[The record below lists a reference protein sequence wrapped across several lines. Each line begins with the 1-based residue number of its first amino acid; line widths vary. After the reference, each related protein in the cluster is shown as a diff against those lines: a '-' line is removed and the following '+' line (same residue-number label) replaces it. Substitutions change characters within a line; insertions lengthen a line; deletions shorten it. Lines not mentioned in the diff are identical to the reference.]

1 LKKVLCFFNDF
12 FIGLKRNVVFNLFLL
27 VLIGISFF
35 GGTKVKAYYSF
46 NRNQSVS
53 FTTATYTA
61 LSLTTDRST
70 YGMCNRDATV
80 KLTINNPNIYNV
92 NYTIS
97 INDSKL
103 TYIVDGSSSSSY
115 TITKNGTKTHEIVL
129 KGTTTN
135 TSVSII
141 VTPTGAYSSSHSKS
155 INLDLVCPVCTWET
169 PSVSKLMKDQTFT
182 YNLTCT
188 DASGIATSTLAST
201 AFTVSN
207 SNMISITGVTATKV
221 TNGYKYG
228 LTVKG
233 GSTNGNATISVKAGS
248 VADNNSNKNAS
259 VTSSN
264 INVNNNVTVNFDH
277 NYNILNE
284 NTSKWTF
291 HGQSKVDSSNQ
302 YNGKTGVAVYS
313 NENKYTGIKIPIL
326 STNYHQNV
334 TYLLSG
340 RFKKGANFTGTLKY
354 YTPAYDSS
362 NTVVNWN
369 VIGITASNLSSTW
382 KLFQLKISSSTY
394 SIPSLLLLYDTANQG
409 PTYISDIK
417 LREYATD
424 TKQYK
429 TAYGTLPTSTRVG
442 YTFSGWYTG
451 ETDGTKVADTTT
463 ITNTNEHT
471 LYGHWNANTY
481 TINYY
486 TYDGKTKLG
495 SSTHTYD
502 SAKALTTMATL
513 KGTAPNGK
521 VTFYGWAT
529 SANSTSRVYTDG
541 QNVNNLTATSGGTIN
556 LYAIYRSAPVT
567 ITYKSGLKAATTS
580 TSSTVYYYN
589 AATSVSITTATPATI
604 NEWDAQGWRADT
616 TAGAKTYSSNTATNF
631 SASTTLYGV
640 YAKSYTATFY
650 SGVEKATTK
659 TVQSS
664 TSYYNS
670 SQSALPTTVNVAVP
684 SKADTATISNWDG
697 LGYRT
702 DTKAQAQAYAFGET
716 KAVAFGTNFY
726 AVYSR
731 TLTVSYNG
739 NGSTSGSTAATTK
752 TVYLNTNSKTTSS
765 QTVTLANNGFAR
777 TGYTYSKWAAGSENG
792 TQYAAGA
799 SYTPNVAYN
808 AVPFGITMYAV
819 WTANQYTITYDQ
831 NYYSDNL
838 WTDANNINR
847 YYGTGLTSKTNVSES
862 LAIGGEAM
870 KFVMSATTSGGPYF
884 ANTAALTAGTT
895 YTWEVY
901 VKSNVSKNLSIGSE
915 QGGRKTFSITTSWQ
929 RLTYTFTAE
938 DKQYIAFGFFG
949 NWSDGDELY
958 VHSLQIRE
966 GNQPTTSSKLTY
978 GTTLGDT
985 VKTLS
990 RTGYTFAG
998 WYTSPIGGS
1007 RVTSTSAVPAAD
1019 TTYYAHW
1026 TANTYTI
1033 GYTLNGGTKGTNGP
1047 TSGTFDSILTID
1059 NPTKTFTVNITNSA
1073 SGTLSATSVS
1083 KAQTFA
1089 GWTAANSTTGTA
1101 MYGTSNTAVKTA
1113 WNNGAT
1119 KVTAKYFRSLRS
1131 TSGTVTLTANWKA
1144 VAVTLPTITKTGYT
1158 CGYTATNGGTTIT
1171 YASGASYTP
1180 STTTASATLYTVC
1193 TANTYTIGYTLNGGT
1208 KGTNG
1213 PTSGTYNSVLTIDNP
1228 SKTFTVNITNSASG
1242 TLSATSASK
1251 AQTFA
1256 GWTATNSTTGTAM
1269 YGTSSDAVSTAWSN
1283 GATKV
1288 TAKYFKN
1295 LRSTSGTVTLTANWT
1310 AVAVTL
1316 PTVTKTGYTCG
1327 YTATNGGTTITYA
1340 SGASYTP
1347 STTTASATLYTV
1359 CTANTYTIG
1368 YTLNGGTKGTNGPTS
1383 GTYNSVLTI
1392 DNPSKTFTVNITN
1405 SASGTLSATSESKA
1419 QTFAGWTAT
1428 NSTTGTAM
1436 YGTSSDA
1443 VSTAW
1448 SNGATKV
1455 TAKYFKNLRSTSGTV
1470 TLTANWTAVA
1480 VTLPTITKTGY
1491 TCGYTATNGGTTI
1504 TYASGSSYTPSTTT
1518 ANVTLYTVCVDKTAP
1533 SPSISTTS
1541 NLKAASQTATLKC
1554 TDGVGVTSYY
1564 WGTKASPAASDYTT
1578 ITSTTS
1584 MSVNKTV
1591 SAAGTYY
1598 LICKDAAGNAS
1609 SSTNKTYRSY
1619 TVNNMLLNIKGSKG
1633 TYTTANYTSA
1643 STKTY
1648 IIPNSTAITLTS
1660 IYTAPTGGTYVGT
1673 SSGAASN
1680 DSATLLTSNPT
1691 ITANTTY
1698 TAWFNRN
1705 EYTITVAT
1713 GGNGSVKVTS
1723 ENNTTGVTATASGSN
1738 KTLTARYG
1746 EKISATATPNS
1757 GFKFS
1762 SWSSGFSGSTNPA
1775 SLTVSASVTIK
1786 GSFADNSAPTCSFG
1800 SFSPAAIMKDST
1812 ATITLT
1818 CTDNIGVVTNVLT
1831 SSSFTVSNSN
1841 MISIEG
1847 VTATKVTNGYKYSL
1861 TVKGGST
1868 NGNATISIKAGM
1880 VADNSGNT
1888 NASVTSPNININNNV
1903 TVNFDHNYNIYDENT
1918 SNWTF
1923 QGQSKVDS
1931 SNQYNGKPGF
1941 AVYSNAYQY
1950 TGIIIPILSTKVKQ
1964 NTSYLLSA
1972 QGKLGAT
1979 ISGNLRLY
1987 APTFNSDGTKISS
2000 NYGINWNTSNTTTS
2014 AWKYFG
2020 YKFNLGASD
2029 YFSNIGLNYDV
2040 VNQGPIYIS
2049 DLKLR
2054 EYTTD
2059 TKQYKT
2065 AYGTLPTPT
2074 RTGYRFNGWYTSE
2087 TGGTVVNNTTIVSN
2101 SNTHTLYAHW
2111 SDVEAP
2117 TCSFG
2122 SFSPTSTMKGSTATI
2137 TLTCTDNVG
2146 VVTNTLTSSSFTIS
2160 NTSAI
2165 SISSITSSAV
2175 SGGYQ
2180 YVLTIIGGDSNAS
2193 STISLNAGSVK
2204 DAAGNSNATVTSA
2217 SITNVADQSGPEISF
2232 SPNGNMTYSK
2242 SQSTKVTVTDM
2253 SNVASAKYLWTQ
2265 TKGASASNGTAFT
2278 SGATITKNSG
2288 DGLWYL
2294 CVYATDS
2301 YGNATNECSEAFA
2314 LDNTPPVITASDICI
2329 LKGQTLT
2336 ISNYATA
2343 SDANGVT
2350 LSASSLDTSTTG
2362 VKSVTITAT
2371 DGAGNTST
2379 KTVKVYVYTKLT
2391 ETLVTSGDGL
2401 YKDAYTVNR
2410 YLYRGS
2416 SPNNYLTFN
2425 GQTWRIVAVN
2435 PDGTYKLVYM
2445 TSLGNRQVHSAN
2457 STFAG
2462 TRLETYLL
2470 DTYYAGLTTEA
2481 KNYIVSSGY
2490 YYEGK
2495 IGSTNYND
2503 TMATNV
2509 NTDRASAYTGKV
2521 ALLSASD
2528 LILASTHSKCTNYY
2542 YSYTSS
2548 GGVIPCFS
2556 ENYLSALNSS
2566 DWWIMNNHT
2575 NGNSRYF
2582 NSSGLQNKIS
2592 YDESAVYPSVTI
2604 KGTTTFLGSGTSS
2617 DPYTICTNC
2626 EESGLSSTT
2635 CEVTTS
2641 DGYDTSKVITITPS
2655 STSGITYSWDGINWS
2670 STNSKTITEAGVYSA
2685 WIKDSSNKV
2694 NRCSVTINS
2703 RKEYRKASC
2712 STNFGSWHANGGK
2725 YVDQGASCGT
2735 TKAEAESWG
2744 GTQYFLATT
2753 GAEWC
2758 TLPSGGAGYC
2768 TWCQKFTRTCTPTNC
2783 SEYGAWQTE
2792 ALYGSCNSKVESR
2805 TAIGK

>member
-1 LKKVLCFFNDF
+1 MKKVLCFFNDF
-12 FIGLKRNVVFNLFLL
+12 FIGLKRNIIFNLFLL
-27 VLIGISFF
+27 VLIGISLF

-80 KLTINNPNIYNV
+80 TLTINNPNIYNV

-103 TYIVDGSSSSSY
+103 TYTVDGSSSSSY
-115 TITKNGTKTHEIVL
+115 TITKNGTKTHTIVL

-248 VADNNSNKNAS
+248 VADNNGNKSAS

-264 INVNNNVTVNFDH
+264 INVNNNVIVNFDH
-277 NYNILNE
+277 NYNIYDE

-302 YNGKTGVAVYS
+302 YNGRTGVAVYS

-340 RFKKGANFTGTLKY
+340 QFKKGANFTGILKY
-354 YTPAYDSS
+354 YTPAYNSS

-369 VIGITASNLSSTW
+369 VKDILASNLSTTW
-382 KLFQLKISSSTY
+382 KLFQQKISSSTY
-394 SIPSLLLLYDTANQG
+394 SIPSLLLFYDTANQG

-429 TAYGTLPTSTRVG
+429 TAYGTLPTSTRLG
-442 YTFSGWYTG
+442 YTFAGWYTG
-451 ETDGTKVADTTT
+451 ETDGTRVTDTTT

-471 LYGHWNANTY
+471 LYGHWTANTY

-495 SSTHTYD
+495 SSTHTYN

-541 QNVNNLTATSGGTIN
+541 QSVNNLTATSGGTIN
-556 LYAIYRSAPVT
+556 LYAIYRSAGVT

-580 TSSTVYYYN
+580 TSSTLYYYN
-589 AATSVSITTATPATI
+589 GATSVSITTGAPAAISNWT
-604 NEWDAQGWRADT
+604 AQGWRADT

-640 YAKSYTATFY
+640 YTRSYTATFY

-670 SQSALPTTVNVAVP
+670 SQSALPTAVNVAVP

-702 DTKAQAQAYAFGET
+702 DTNAQAQAYAFGET

-726 AVYSR
+726 AVYSNK
-731 TLTVSYNG
+731 LTVSYNG

-765 QTVTLANNGFAR
+765 QTVTLVNNGFTR
-777 TGYTYSKWAAGSENG
+777 TGYTYSKWAAGSANG

-847 YYGTGLTSKTNVSES
+847 YYGTELTSKTNVSES

-915 QGGRKTFSITTSWQ
+915 QGGRKTFSVTTSWQ
-929 RLTYTFTAE
+929 RLTYTFAAE
-938 DKQYIAFGFFG
+938 DKQYITFGFFG
-949 NWSDGDELY
+949 SWSDGDELY

-998 WYTSPIGGS
+998 WYTSPVGGS

-1019 TTYYAHW
+1019 TTYYGHW
-1026 TANTYTI
+1026 TANAYTI

-1047 TSGTFDSILTID
+1047 TSGIFDSILTID

-1073 SGTLSATSVS
+1073 SGTLSATNVS

-1113 WNNGAT
+1113 WSNGAT

-1180 STTTASATLYTVC
+1180 STTTA
-1193 TANTYTIGYTLNGGT
+1193 
-1208 KGTNG
+1208 
-1213 PTSGTYNSVLTIDNP
+1213 
-1228 SKTFTVNITNSASG
+1228 
-1242 TLSATSASK
+1242 
-1251 AQTFA
+1251 
-1256 GWTATNSTTGTAM
+1256 
-1269 YGTSSDAVSTAWSN
+1269 
-1283 GATKV
+1283 
-1288 TAKYFKN
+1288 
-1295 LRSTSGTVTLTANWT
+1295 
-1310 AVAVTL
+1310 
-1316 PTVTKTGYTCG
+1316 
-1327 YTATNGGTTITYA
+1327 
-1340 SGASYTP
+1340 
-1347 STTTASATLYTV
+1347 
-1359 CTANTYTIG
+1359 
-1368 YTLNGGTKGTNGPTS
+1368 
-1383 GTYNSVLTI
+1383 
-1392 DNPSKTFTVNITN
+1392 
-1405 SASGTLSATSESKA
+1405 
-1419 QTFAGWTAT
+1419 
-1428 NSTTGTAM
+1428 
-1436 YGTSSDA
+1436 
-1443 VSTAW
+1443 
-1448 SNGATKV
+1448 
-1455 TAKYFKNLRSTSGTV
+1455 
-1470 TLTANWTAVA
+1470 
-1480 VTLPTITKTGY
+1480 
-1491 TCGYTATNGGTTI
+1491 
-1504 TYASGSSYTPSTTT
+1504 
-1518 ANVTLYTVCVDKTAP
+1518 NVTLYTVCVDNIAP

-1554 TDGVGVTSYY
+1554 TDGAGVTSYY
-1564 WGTKASPAASDYTT
+1564 WGTNASPAASDYTT

-1609 SSTNKTYRSY
+1609 SITNKRYESY
-1619 TVNNMLLNIKGSKG
+1619 TVNNMLLNVKGSKG

-1648 IIPNSTAITLTS
+1648 IIPNSTVITLTS
-1660 IYTAPTGGTYVGT
+1660 ICTKPTGGTYVGT
-1673 SSGAASN
+1673 SSGLPPSSGN
-1680 DSATLLTSNPT
+1680 SATLLTSNPT
-1691 ITANTTY
+1691 ITENTTYTAWFNRNEYTITVATGGNGSVKVTSENNTTGVTATASGSNKTLTARYGEKITGTAIASGYTFTGWTSGFSGTTNPASLTVTSAVTVNAGFADKTAPSPSISTTSYLKETSQTATLKCTDGVGVTSYYWGTNASPAASDYTTITSTTSMSVNKTVSAAGTYYLICKDAAGNASSITNKRYESYTVNNMLLNVKGSKGTYTTANYTSASTKTYIIPNSTVITLTSICTKPTGGTYVGTSSGLPPSSGNSATLLTSNPTITENTTY

-1786 GSFADNSAPTCSFG
+1786 ASFADNSAPTCSFG
-1800 SFSPAAIMKDST
+1800 SFSPASIMNDST

-2101 SNTHTLYAHW
+2101 SNAHTLYAHW

-2175 SGGYQ
+2175 SGGYK
-2180 YVLTIIGGDSNAS
+2180 YVLTVTGGNGNAT
-2193 STISLNAGSVK
+2193 STITLKASSVK
-2204 DAAGNSNATVTSA
+2204 DAAGNSNAAVTSA
-2217 SITNVADQSGPEISF
+2217 SITNIADQTGPEVSF
-2232 SPNGNMTYSK
+2232 SPNGNVAFSK
-2242 SQSTKVTVTDM
+2242 SQSTKVTLSDM
-2253 SNVASAKYLWTQ
+2253 SGVASAKYLWTQ
-2265 TKGASASNGTAFT
+2265 TKGTSASNGTTFT
-2278 SGATITKNSG
+2278 SGSTITKNNG

-2294 CVYATDS
+2294 CIYTTDT

-2314 LDNTPPVITASDICI
+2314 LDNTAPLITASDICI

-2362 VKSVTITAT
+2362 VKSVTITAK
-2371 DGAGNTST
+2371 DSAGNTST

-2528 LILASTHSKCTNYY
+2528 VILASTNSKCTNYY

-2566 DWWIMNNHT
+2566 AWWIMNNHT

>member
-1 LKKVLCFFNDF
+1 
-12 FIGLKRNVVFNLFLL
+12 
-27 VLIGISFF
+27 
-35 GGTKVKAYYSF
+35 
-46 NRNQSVS
+46 
-53 FTTATYTA
+53 
-61 LSLTTDRST
+61 
-70 YGMCNRDATV
+70 
-80 KLTINNPNIYNV
+80 
-92 NYTIS
+92 
-97 INDSKL
+97 
-103 TYIVDGSSSSSY
+103 
-115 TITKNGTKTHEIVL
+115 
-129 KGTTTN
+129 
-135 TSVSII
+135 
-141 VTPTGAYSSSHSKS
+141 
-155 INLDLVCPVCTWET
+155 
-169 PSVSKLMKDQTFT
+169 
-182 YNLTCT
+182 
-188 DASGIATSTLAST
+188 
-201 AFTVSN
+201 
-207 SNMISITGVTATKV
+207 
-221 TNGYKYG
+221 
-228 LTVKG
+228 
-233 GSTNGNATISVKAGS
+233 
-248 VADNNSNKNAS
+248 
-259 VTSSN
+259 
-264 INVNNNVTVNFDH
+264 
-277 NYNILNE
+277 
-284 NTSKWTF
+284 
-291 HGQSKVDSSNQ
+291 
-302 YNGKTGVAVYS
+302 
-313 NENKYTGIKIPIL
+313 
-326 STNYHQNV
+326 
-334 TYLLSG
+334 
-340 RFKKGANFTGTLKY
+340 
-354 YTPAYDSS
+354 
-362 NTVVNWN
+362 
-369 VIGITASNLSSTW
+369 
-382 KLFQLKISSSTY
+382 
-394 SIPSLLLLYDTANQG
+394 
-409 PTYISDIK
+409 
-417 LREYATD
+417 
-424 TKQYK
+424 
-429 TAYGTLPTSTRVG
+429 
-442 YTFSGWYTG
+442 
-451 ETDGTKVADTTT
+451 
-463 ITNTNEHT
+463 
-471 LYGHWNANTY
+471 
-481 TINYY
+481 
-486 TYDGKTKLG
+486 
-495 SSTHTYD
+495 
-502 SAKALTTMATL
+502 
-513 KGTAPNGK
+513 
-521 VTFYGWAT
+521 
-529 SANSTSRVYTDG
+529 
-541 QNVNNLTATSGGTIN
+541 
-556 LYAIYRSAPVT
+556 
-567 ITYKSGLKAATTS
+567 
-580 TSSTVYYYN
+580 
-589 AATSVSITTATPATI
+589 
-604 NEWDAQGWRADT
+604 
-616 TAGAKTYSSNTATNF
+616 
-631 SASTTLYGV
+631 
-640 YAKSYTATFY
+640 
-650 SGVEKATTK
+650 
-659 TVQSS
+659 
-664 TSYYNS
+664 
-670 SQSALPTTVNVAVP
+670 
-684 SKADTATISNWDG
+684 
-697 LGYRT
+697 
-702 DTKAQAQAYAFGET
+702 
-716 KAVAFGTNFY
+716 
-726 AVYSR
+726 
-731 TLTVSYNG
+731 
-739 NGSTSGSTAATTK
+739 
-752 TVYLNTNSKTTSS
+752 
-765 QTVTLANNGFAR
+765 
-777 TGYTYSKWAAGSENG
+777 
-792 TQYAAGA
+792 
-799 SYTPNVAYN
+799 
-808 AVPFGITMYAV
+808 
-819 WTANQYTITYDQ
+819 
-831 NYYSDNL
+831 
-838 WTDANNINR
+838 
-847 YYGTGLTSKTNVSES
+847 
-862 LAIGGEAM
+862 
-870 KFVMSATTSGGPYF
+870 
-884 ANTAALTAGTT
+884 
-895 YTWEVY
+895 
-901 VKSNVSKNLSIGSE
+901 
-915 QGGRKTFSITTSWQ
+915 
-929 RLTYTFTAE
+929 
-938 DKQYIAFGFFG
+938 
-949 NWSDGDELY
+949 
-958 VHSLQIRE
+958 
-966 GNQPTTSSKLTY
+966 
-978 GTTLGDT
+978 
-985 VKTLS
+985 
-990 RTGYTFAG
+990 
-998 WYTSPIGGS
+998 
-1007 RVTSTSAVPAAD
+1007 
-1019 TTYYAHW
+1019 
-1026 TANTYTI
+1026 
-1033 GYTLNGGTKGTNGP
+1033 
-1047 TSGTFDSILTID
+1047 
-1059 NPTKTFTVNITNSA
+1059 
-1073 SGTLSATSVS
+1073 
-1083 KAQTFA
+1083 
-1089 GWTAANSTTGTA
+1089 
-1101 MYGTSNTAVKTA
+1101 
-1113 WNNGAT
+1113 
-1119 KVTAKYFRSLRS
+1119 
-1131 TSGTVTLTANWKA
+1131 
-1144 VAVTLPTITKTGYT
+1144 
-1158 CGYTATNGGTTIT
+1158 
-1171 YASGASYTP
+1171 
-1180 STTTASATLYTVC
+1180 
-1193 TANTYTIGYTLNGGT
+1193 
-1208 KGTNG
+1208 
-1213 PTSGTYNSVLTIDNP
+1213 
-1228 SKTFTVNITNSASG
+1228 
-1242 TLSATSASK
+1242 
-1251 AQTFA
+1251 
-1256 GWTATNSTTGTAM
+1256 M

-1316 PTVTKTGYTCG
+1316 PTITKTGYTCG

-1518 ANVTLYTVCVDKTAP
+1518 ANVTLYTVCVDKTAPSPSISTTSNLKAASQTATLKCTDGVGVTSYYWGTKASPAASDYTTITSTTSMSVNKTVSAAGTYYLICKDAAGNASSSTNKTYRSYTVNNMLLNIKGSKGTYTTANYTSASTKTYIIPNSTAITLTSIYTAPTGGTYVGTSSGAASNDSATLLTSNPTITANTTYTAWFNRNEYTITVATGGNGSVKVTSENNTTGVTATASGSNKTLTARYGEKITGTATANSGYTFTGWTSGFSGTTNPATLTVTSAVTVNAGFADKTAP

-2265 TKGASASNGTAFT
+2265 TKGASAANGTSFT
-2278 SGATITKNSG
+2278 SGSTITKNSG

-2592 YDESAVYPSVTI
+2592 YDESAVYPSVTL

>member
-1 LKKVLCFFNDF
+1 MKKVLCFFNDF
-12 FIGLKRNVVFNLFLL
+12 FIGLKRNIIFNLFLL
-27 VLIGISFF
+27 VLIGISLF

-61 LSLTTDRST
+61 LSLTTDRNT

-103 TYIVDGSSSSSY
+103 TYTVDGSSSSSY
-115 TITKNGTKTHEIVL
+115 TITKNGTKTHTIVL

-169 PSVSKLMKDQTFT
+169 PSISKLMKDQTFT

-248 VADNNSNKNAS
+248 VADNNGNKSAS

-302 YNGKTGVAVYS
+302 YNGRTGVAVYS
-313 NENKYTGIKIPIL
+313 NAYQYTGIKIPIL

-541 QNVNNLTATSGGTIN
+541 QSVTNLTATNGGTIN
-556 LYAIYRSAPVT
+556 LYAIYRSAGVT

-580 TSSTVYYYN
+580 TSSTLYYYN
-589 AATSVSITTATPATI
+589 GATSVSITTGAPAAISNWT
-604 NEWDAQGWRADT
+604 AQGWRADT

-640 YAKSYTATFY
+640 YTRSYTATFY

-684 SKADTATISNWDG
+684 SKADTAIISNWDG

-702 DTKAQAQAYAFGET
+702 DTNAQAQAYAFGET

-726 AVYSR
+726 AVYSNK
-731 TLTVSYNG
+731 LTVSYNG

-765 QTVTLANNGFAR
+765 QTVTLANNGFTR
-777 TGYTYSKWAAGSENG
+777 TGYTYSKWAAGSANG

-901 VKSNVSKNLSIGSE
+901 VKSNVNKNLSIGSE

-958 VHSLQIRE
+958 VHSLQIRA

-998 WYTSPIGGS
+998 WYTSPVGGS
-1007 RVTSTSAVPAAD
+1007 AVTSASIVPAAD

-1026 TANTYTI
+1026 TANAYTI

-1047 TSGTFDSILTID
+1047 TSGIFDSILTID

-1073 SGTLSATSVS
+1073 SGTLSATNVS

-1089 GWTAANSTTGTA
+1089 GWTATNSTTGTA
-1101 MYGTSNTAVKTA
+1101 LYGTSNTAVKTA
-1113 WNNGAT
+1113 WSDGAT

-1144 VAVTLPTITKTGYT
+1144 VAVTLPTVTKTGYT
-1158 CGYTATNGGTTIT
+1158 CGYTATSGGTTIT

-1180 STTTASATLYTVC
+1180 STT
-1193 TANTYTIGYTLNGGT
+1193 I
-1208 KGTNG
+1208 
-1213 PTSGTYNSVLTIDNP
+1213 
-1228 SKTFTVNITNSASG
+1228 
-1242 TLSATSASK
+1242 
-1251 AQTFA
+1251 
-1256 GWTATNSTTGTAM
+1256 
-1269 YGTSSDAVSTAWSN
+1269 
-1283 GATKV
+1283 
-1288 TAKYFKN
+1288 
-1295 LRSTSGTVTLTANWT
+1295 
-1310 AVAVTL
+1310 
-1316 PTVTKTGYTCG
+1316 
-1327 YTATNGGTTITYA
+1327 
-1340 SGASYTP
+1340 
-1347 STTTASATLYTV
+1347 
-1359 CTANTYTIG
+1359 
-1368 YTLNGGTKGTNGPTS
+1368 
-1383 GTYNSVLTI
+1383 
-1392 DNPSKTFTVNITN
+1392 
-1405 SASGTLSATSESKA
+1405 
-1419 QTFAGWTAT
+1419 
-1428 NSTTGTAM
+1428 
-1436 YGTSSDA
+1436 
-1443 VSTAW
+1443 
-1448 SNGATKV
+1448 
-1455 TAKYFKNLRSTSGTV
+1455 
-1470 TLTANWTAVA
+1470 
-1480 VTLPTITKTGY
+1480 
-1491 TCGYTATNGGTTI
+1491 
-1504 TYASGSSYTPSTTT
+1504 
-1518 ANVTLYTVCVDKTAP
+1518 ANVTLYTVCVDNIAP

-1564 WGTKASPAASDYTT
+1564 WGTNASPAASDYTT

-1591 SAAGTYY
+1591 SAAGKYY

-1619 TVNNMLLNIKGSKG
+1619 TVNNMLLNVKGSKG

-1648 IIPNSTAITLTS
+1648 IIPNSTVITLRS

-1691 ITANTTY
+1691 ITANATY

-1786 GSFADNSAPTCSFG
+1786 ASFADNSAPTCSFG
-1800 SFSPAAIMKDST
+1800 SFSPASIMNDST

-2074 RTGYRFNGWYTSE
+2074 RTGYRFDGWYTSE

-2101 SNTHTLYAHW
+2101 SNAHTLYARW

-2122 SFSPTSTMKGSTATI
+2122 SFTPNTITNGTTATI

-2146 VVTNTLTSSSFTIS
+2146 VATNTLTSSSFTIS
-2160 NTSAI
+2160 NTNAI
-2165 SISSITSSAV
+2165 SISNITSSAV

-2180 YVLTIIGGDSNAS
+2180 YVLTVTGGTSNATS
-2193 STISLNAGSVK
+2193 SITLKAGSVK
-2204 DAAGNSNATVTSA
+2204 DATGNSNAAVTSS
-2217 SITNVADQSGPEISF
+2217 SITNIADQVGPEITF
-2232 SPNGNMTYSK
+2232 SPNGNMAYSK
-2242 SQSTKVTVTDM
+2242 SQTSKVTVTDE
-2253 SNVASAKYLWTQ
+2253 SGVASAKYIWTQ
-2265 TKGASASNGTAFT
+2265 TSGASASSGTAFT
-2278 SGATITKNSG
+2278 SGSSITKNNG
-2288 DGLWYL
+2288 DGLWYI
-2294 CVYATDS
+2294 CVYATDN
-2301 YGNATNECSEAFA
+2301 YGNATNKCSEAFA
-2314 LDNTPPVITASDICI
+2314 LDNTAPVITASDICI
-2329 LKGQTLT
+2329 LKGQTLV
-2336 ISNYATA
+2336 ISNYASA

-2350 LSASSLDTSTTG
+2350 LTASAVDTSTTG
-2362 VKSVTITAT
+2362 VKSVTITAK
-2371 DGAGNTST
+2371 DSAGNTST
-2379 KTVKVYVYTKLT
+2379 KTVNVTVYTKLT
-2391 ETLVTSGDGL
+2391 EALVTSGDGL
-2401 YKDAYTVNR
+2401 YKDSYTANR
-2410 YLYRGS
+2410 YLYRGAT
-2416 SPNNYLTFN
+2416 PNNYLTFN
-2425 GQTWRIVAVN
+2425 GETWRIVAVN
-2435 PDGTYKLVYM
+2435 PDGTYKLVYT
-2445 TSLGNRQVHSAN
+2445 TSLGNRQFHYQN

-2462 TRLETYLL
+2462 SRLETYLL
-2470 DTYYAGLTTEA
+2470 DTYYAGLTSEA
-2481 KNYIVSSGY
+2481 KNYIVSSEY
-2490 YYEGK
+2490 YYN
-2495 IGSTNYND
+2495 GSFDAANYND

-2509 NTDRASAYTGKV
+2509 GKDRAQAYTGKV

-2528 LILASTHSKCTNYY
+2528 YILASTHTKCTNYY
-2542 YSYTSS
+2542 YAYTSVS
-2548 GGVIPCFS
+2548 GVIPCS
-2556 ENYLSALNSS
+2556 SQNYLSALNKVSWWVLNTRTSS
-2566 DWWIMNNHT
+2566 
-2575 NGNSRYF
+2575 GNQRYF
-2582 NSSGLQNKIS
+2582 NTSGSL
-2592 YDESAVYPSVTI
+2592 ESMQALNDLGVYPTVTL
-2604 KGTTTFLGSGTSS
+2604 KGTTTFLGSGTAS

-2635 CEVTTS
+2635 CEVTTT

-2655 STSGITYSWDGINWS
+2655 STSGIQYSWDGITWS
-2670 STNSKTITEAGVYSA
+2670 TSASKTITEAGVYSG

-2694 NRCSVTINS
+2694 NRCSLTINS
-2703 RKEYRKASC
+2703 RKEYRSATC
-2712 STNFGSWHANGGK
+2712 DTVYGSWSLSGQICRSSSASQTGETIK
-2725 YVDQGASCGT
+2725 YEKCR
-2735 TKAEAESWG
+2735 AEFRNPAIRTDFE
-2744 GTQYFLATT
+2744 YL
-2753 GAEWC
+2753 C
-2758 TLPSGGAGYC
+2758 NKY
-2768 TWCQKFTRTCTPTNC
+2768 TRTCTPSNC
-2783 SEYGAWQTE
+2783 SAYGAWQTD
-2792 ALYGSCNSKVESR
+2792 ALYGSCNQKVESR

>member
-1 LKKVLCFFNDF
+1 
-12 FIGLKRNVVFNLFLL
+12 
-27 VLIGISFF
+27 
-35 GGTKVKAYYSF
+35 
-46 NRNQSVS
+46 
-53 FTTATYTA
+53 
-61 LSLTTDRST
+61 
-70 YGMCNRDATV
+70 M
-80 KLTINNPNIYNV
+80 
-92 NYTIS
+92 
-97 INDSKL
+97 
-103 TYIVDGSSSSSY
+103 
-115 TITKNGTKTHEIVL
+115 
-129 KGTTTN
+129 
-135 TSVSII
+135 
-141 VTPTGAYSSSHSKS
+141 
-155 INLDLVCPVCTWET
+155 
-169 PSVSKLMKDQTFT
+169 
-182 YNLTCT
+182 
-188 DASGIATSTLAST
+188 
-201 AFTVSN
+201 
-207 SNMISITGVTATKV
+207 
-221 TNGYKYG
+221 
-228 LTVKG
+228 
-233 GSTNGNATISVKAGS
+233 
-248 VADNNSNKNAS
+248 
-259 VTSSN
+259 
-264 INVNNNVTVNFDH
+264 
-277 NYNILNE
+277 
-284 NTSKWTF
+284 
-291 HGQSKVDSSNQ
+291 
-302 YNGKTGVAVYS
+302 
-313 NENKYTGIKIPIL
+313 
-326 STNYHQNV
+326 
-334 TYLLSG
+334 
-340 RFKKGANFTGTLKY
+340 
-354 YTPAYDSS
+354 
-362 NTVVNWN
+362 
-369 VIGITASNLSSTW
+369 
-382 KLFQLKISSSTY
+382 
-394 SIPSLLLLYDTANQG
+394 
-409 PTYISDIK
+409 
-417 LREYATD
+417 
-424 TKQYK
+424 
-429 TAYGTLPTSTRVG
+429 
-442 YTFSGWYTG
+442 
-451 ETDGTKVADTTT
+451 
-463 ITNTNEHT
+463 
-471 LYGHWNANTY
+471 
-481 TINYY
+481 
-486 TYDGKTKLG
+486 
-495 SSTHTYD
+495 
-502 SAKALTTMATL
+502 
-513 KGTAPNGK
+513 
-521 VTFYGWAT
+521 
-529 SANSTSRVYTDG
+529 
-541 QNVNNLTATSGGTIN
+541 
-556 LYAIYRSAPVT
+556 
-567 ITYKSGLKAATTS
+567 
-580 TSSTVYYYN
+580 
-589 AATSVSITTATPATI
+589 
-604 NEWDAQGWRADT
+604 
-616 TAGAKTYSSNTATNF
+616 
-631 SASTTLYGV
+631 
-640 YAKSYTATFY
+640 
-650 SGVEKATTK
+650 
-659 TVQSS
+659 
-664 TSYYNS
+664 
-670 SQSALPTTVNVAVP
+670 
-684 SKADTATISNWDG
+684 
-697 LGYRT
+697 
-702 DTKAQAQAYAFGET
+702 
-716 KAVAFGTNFY
+716 
-726 AVYSR
+726 
-731 TLTVSYNG
+731 
-739 NGSTSGSTAATTK
+739 
-752 TVYLNTNSKTTSS
+752 
-765 QTVTLANNGFAR
+765 
-777 TGYTYSKWAAGSENG
+777 
-792 TQYAAGA
+792 
-799 SYTPNVAYN
+799 
-808 AVPFGITMYAV
+808 
-819 WTANQYTITYDQ
+819 
-831 NYYSDNL
+831 
-838 WTDANNINR
+838 
-847 YYGTGLTSKTNVSES
+847 
-862 LAIGGEAM
+862 
-870 KFVMSATTSGGPYF
+870 
-884 ANTAALTAGTT
+884 
-895 YTWEVY
+895 
-901 VKSNVSKNLSIGSE
+901 
-915 QGGRKTFSITTSWQ
+915 
-929 RLTYTFTAE
+929 
-938 DKQYIAFGFFG
+938 
-949 NWSDGDELY
+949 
-958 VHSLQIRE
+958 
-966 GNQPTTSSKLTY
+966 
-978 GTTLGDT
+978 
-985 VKTLS
+985 
-990 RTGYTFAG
+990 
-998 WYTSPIGGS
+998 
-1007 RVTSTSAVPAAD
+1007 
-1019 TTYYAHW
+1019 
-1026 TANTYTI
+1026 
-1033 GYTLNGGTKGTNGP
+1033 
-1047 TSGTFDSILTID
+1047 
-1059 NPTKTFTVNITNSA
+1059 
-1073 SGTLSATSVS
+1073 
-1083 KAQTFA
+1083 
-1089 GWTAANSTTGTA
+1089 
-1101 MYGTSNTAVKTA
+1101 
-1113 WNNGAT
+1113 
-1119 KVTAKYFRSLRS
+1119 
-1131 TSGTVTLTANWKA
+1131 
-1144 VAVTLPTITKTGYT
+1144 
-1158 CGYTATNGGTTIT
+1158 
-1171 YASGASYTP
+1171 
-1180 STTTASATLYTVC
+1180 YTVC

-1316 PTVTKTGYTCG
+1316 PTITKTGYTCG

-1340 SGASYTP
+1340 SGA
-1347 STTTASATLYTV
+1347 
-1359 CTANTYTIG
+1359 
-1368 YTLNGGTKGTNGPTS
+1368 
-1383 GTYNSVLTI
+1383 
-1392 DNPSKTFTVNITN
+1392 
-1405 SASGTLSATSESKA
+1405 
-1419 QTFAGWTAT
+1419 
-1428 NSTTGTAM
+1428 
-1436 YGTSSDA
+1436 
-1443 VSTAW
+1443 
-1448 SNGATKV
+1448 
-1455 TAKYFKNLRSTSGTV
+1455 
-1470 TLTANWTAVA
+1470 
-1480 VTLPTITKTGY
+1480 
-1491 TCGYTATNGGTTI
+1491 
-1504 TYASGSSYTPSTTT
+1504 SYTPSTTT

-1564 WGTKASPAASDYTT
+1564 WGTNASPAASDYTT

-1619 TVNNMLLNIKGSKG
+1619 TVNNMLLNVKGSKG

-1800 SFSPAAIMKDST
+1800 SFSPASIMKDST

-1972 QGKLGAT
+1972 RGKLGAT

-2204 DAAGNSNATVTSA
+2204 DATGNSNAAVTSA
-2217 SITNVADQSGPEISF
+2217 SITNIADQSGPEISF

-2265 TKGASASNGTAFT
+2265 TKGASAANGTSFT
-2278 SGATITKNSG
+2278 SGSTITKNSG

-2362 VKSVTITAT
+2362 VKSVTITAK
-2371 DGAGNTST
+2371 DSAGNTST

-2556 ENYLSALNSS
+2556 ENYLSALNSNP
-2566 DWWIMNNHT
+2566 WWIMNNHT

-2712 STNFGSWHANGGK
+2712 STVYGSWSLSGQVCRSSSANQTDELVK
-2725 YVDQGASCGT
+2725 YEKCRSEFRNPAI
-2735 TKAEAESWG
+2735 
-2744 GTQYFLATT
+2744 
-2753 GAEWC
+2753 C
-2758 TLPSGGAGYC
+2758 TDTEYVC
-2768 TWCQKFTRTCTPTNC
+2768 NKYNRVCTPTNC
-2783 SEYGAWQTE
+2783 GEFGAWQTGV
-2792 ALYGSCNSKVESR
+2792 LYGTCTSKVESR